1 MLWGAVVAVLA
12 SYGATIVQQ
21 WFIGLW
27 TADVTLQRG
36 LGYYTT
42 GVLGWGIVAS
52 ALTFGRAL
60 LIAAFSRRASRAV
73 HDELCEKV
81 LVQASTTHF
90 DRQGLVEMES
100 EPCTRNPSS
109 RLLQNFSK
117 DLEQIDSSLP
127 GSLRSAS
134 SSICSL
140 ASDCLSIPFMKEYSN
155 TSYSHISDIDFKS
168 IL

>member
-1 MLWGAVVAVLA
+1 MVLNN
-12 SYGATIVQQ
+12 
-21 WFIGLW
+21 L
-27 TADVTLQRG
+27 

-90 DRQGLVEMES
+90 DRQGLYIS
-100 EPCTRNPSS
+100 
-109 RLLQNFSK
+109 
-117 DLEQIDSSLP
+117 SSL
-127 GSLRSAS
+127 GRERTYIYTQY
-134 SSICSL
+134 ICIYML
-140 ASDCLSIPFMKEYSN
+140 YDVVYRYVHDDDMI
-155 TSYSHISDIDFKS
+155 
-168 IL
+168 